1 MDKKIKTKGMN
12 VIEGVGLQGR
22 FGPFGGRYAPETLM
36 HPLEELEAAYQIG
49 RASCRERVY
58 VLV

>member
-1 MDKKIKTKGMN
+1 MN
-12 VIEGVGLQGR
+12 VVAFNGSPKGAESNTHVIVDAFLEG
-22 FGPFGGRYAPETLM
+22 AE
-36 HPLEELEAAYQIG
+36 IG

>member
-1 MDKKIKTKGMN
+1 MVAFTVTRVVSAYADIPCPAIAELLRWLDCKSAEIKIDK
-12 VIEGVGLQGR
+12 
-22 FGPFGGRYAPETLM
+22 
-36 HPLEELEAAYQIG
+36 IG

>member
-1 MDKKIKTKGMN
+1 MPDSHPPAVSYTTALSHPSADKR
-12 VIEGVGLQGR
+12 IEILR
-22 FGPFGGRYAPETLM
+22 L
-36 HPLEELEAAYQIG
+36 IG